1 MSSRPRQFLITDI
14 VPEEEARR
22 ISAEKKETEAR
33 RKSEEEKE
41 QRRIDEIKLL
51 NNKIIEYQIRIN
63 QMERTAVSKITAAIK
78 RFKVQKEKE
87 TKSMRKYEEEKE
99 QRTAVSKIT
108 AAIKMFNVQK
118 KARRKFEEE
127 KEQRRI
133 DEIKLLNNKIIEYQI
148 RINQLER
155 IAASKITAAIKR
167 FNVQKKARRN
177 SEEEQINKDFW
188 DDLEKKLNR
197 VTI

>member
-1 MSSRPRQFLITDI
+1 MSSRPRQFSITDI

-22 ISAEKKETEAR
+22 NSAEKKETEAR

-51 NNKIIEYQIRIN
+51 NNKIIEYQNRIN

-78 RFKVQKEKE
+78 RFKVQKE
-87 TKSMRKYEEEKE
+87 TKAMRKSEEEKE
-99 QRTAVSKIT
+99 QRTAASKIK
-108 AAIKMFNVQK
+108 AAIKRFNVQK

-127 KEQRRI
+127 
-133 DEIKLLNNKIIEYQI
+133 
-148 RINQLER
+148 
-155 IAASKITAAIKR
+155 
-167 FNVQKKARRN
+167 
-177 SEEEQINKDFW
+177 QINKDFW
-188 DDLEKKLNR
+188 DGLEKKLNR